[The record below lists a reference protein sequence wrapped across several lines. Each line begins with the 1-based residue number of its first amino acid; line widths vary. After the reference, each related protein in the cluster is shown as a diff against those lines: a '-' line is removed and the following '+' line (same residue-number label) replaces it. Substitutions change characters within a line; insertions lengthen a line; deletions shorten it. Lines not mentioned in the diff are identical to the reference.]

1 VIRHDRLRSLG
12 VVLVL
17 SALLLFSEGA
27 RAEEDGTVSTGIIGL
42 SAGVCSIIYAPLKIL
57 YAGSG
62 IAVSAAALLVSAGD
76 STAAARVF
84 RKSVRG
90 DYVVTPS
97 HLRGDHELHFFGEG

>member
-17 SALLLFSEGA
+17 SAVLLFSEGA
-27 RAEEDGTVSTGIIGL
+27 RADEEGTVSTGLTGL
-42 SAGVCSIIYAPLKIL
+42 TAGVCSIIYAPLKIL

-62 IAVSAAALLVSAGD
+62 IAVSGAALLVSAGD
-76 STAAARVF
+76 STAASRVF
-84 RKSVRG
+84 RNSVRG

-97 HLRGDHELHFFGEG
+97 HLKGDRTLHFQGGG